1 MPTILRTLGWRAWT
15 AFFLLK
21 ALILAVVYFAY

>member
-1 MPTILRTLGWRAWT
+1 MAT

-21 ALILAVVYFAY
+21 ALVFVYIVYFIIGRLGSAFFK